1 MTFLEQISYVLR
13 KVEKMI
19 ATCLITI
26 RRQKA
31 FAFLAIL
38 LVIGVTVWM
47 IVYFGSSVQD
57 HFGPLLGLA
66 AGLILNFSYSVY
78 NQIQD
83 AKNKKASLEDTR
95 SDLEAWKD
103 RSDDPDI
110 KSMVNSSFQKLLE

>member
-13 KVEKMI
+13 KVEKLI
-19 ATCLITI
+19 ATCLVTI
-26 RRQKA
+26 RRQKV
-31 FAFLAIL
+31 FAFIAVV
-38 LVIGVTVWM
+38 LVIGVTAWM
-47 IVYFGSSVQD
+47 IIYFGSTVQD

-78 NQIQD
+78 NEIQN

-95 SDLEAWKD
+95 TDLEAWKD

-110 KSMVNSSFQKLLE
+110 RNMVNSSFQKLLE